1 MRTGC
6 RACKV
11 DDMSIMKTLYE
22 VADRNDAPQ
31 HVRRWIWETNNA
43 PDRDTRLAQLAAAL
57 EQSLA

>member
-1 MRTGC
+1 
-6 RACKV
+6 
-11 DDMSIMKTLYE
+11 MSIMKALYE